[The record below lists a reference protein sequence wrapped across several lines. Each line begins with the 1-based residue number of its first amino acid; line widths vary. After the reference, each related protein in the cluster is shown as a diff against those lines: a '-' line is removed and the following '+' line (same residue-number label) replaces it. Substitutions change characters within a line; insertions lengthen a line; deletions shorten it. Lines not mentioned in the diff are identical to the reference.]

1 MKKSALVPVKSLFL
15 DIAAGSQSVN
25 FVELLSGWGQR
36 LRISIKS
43 DSYLVQSYARIEVWS
58 AAELKW
64 NLVAYVQHGSMLT
77 PAGLIYN
84 PNRSGFQAS
93 HFQADRTELIRLA
106 GLVLGPVA

>member
-1 MKKSALVPVKSLFL
+1 MKKSAISSVKSLSL
-15 DIAAGSQSVN
+15 DIAAGSQPVN

-43 DSYLVQSYARIEVWS
+43 DSYADQSYARIEVWS

-64 NLVAYVQHGSMLT
+64 NLAAYVQHGSMLT
-77 PAGLIYN
+77 PAGLIYQ
-84 PNRSGFQAS
+84 PSRSGFQTS

>member
-1 MKKSALVPVKSLFL
+1 MKKSAISSVKSLSL

-43 DSYLVQSYARIEVWS
+43 DSYAFQSYARIEVWS

-64 NLVAYVQHGSMLT
+64 NLVAYVQHGSMRT
-77 PAGLIYN
+77 PAGLIYQ